1 MNAKKIMK
9 QLDELGIKFKR
20 VYPNTLIKLEDGS
33 KITWHK
39 LKKQLPEK
47 PVKKRAT
54 KKVAKK
60 KATKKATK
68 KQLEVTEVFSQEI
81 SGSDII

>member
-9 QLDELGIKFKR
+9 QLDELGIKYKR
-20 VYPNTLIKLEDGS
+20 VYPNTFIKLEDDS

-39 LKKQLPEK
+39 LKKQLAEK
-47 PVKKRAT
+47 PV
-54 KKVAKK
+54 KK

-68 KQLEVTEVFSQEI
+68 KSTKKKLEVTEVASQEI

>member
-47 PVKKRAT
+47 PIKKRAT

-60 KATKKATK
+60 VDK
-68 KQLEVTEVFSQEI
+68 KQIEVTEVVSQEI

>member
-39 LKKQLPEK
+39 LKKQLAEK
-47 PVKKRAT
+47 PV
-54 KKVAKK
+54 KK

-68 KQLEVTEVFSQEI
+68 KKLEVTEVVSQEI

>member
-60 KATKKATK
+60 ATK
-68 KQLEVTEVFSQEI
+68 KQLEVTEVVSQEI